1 MKLDRSEENVWVIA
15 KHINNVDLMY
25 KYAKFIKNNSSP
37 LTTESL
43 NEIGEIFK
51 SRGIYKPRWIN
62 RKLNTST
69 VGNKIT
75 TLNYWMFGYNHD
87 EKFLFSPLGNL
98 FLKHYKNLDSQKYI
112 FTTMLWSLQFPH
124 PHQKSNQNNI
134 NIYPFRLM
142 LMLLTEDRLNKKL
155 YPEEI
160 LYFLFFVSEVNE
172 DSYKSLIEEI
182 LNFRKLGNS
191 DKKQKMLKE
200 DLYSRSNLEKWSKF
214 PGDSVA
220 LALAKTTWW
229 ANKTHELNYYAKP
242 VFERTGIILS
252 DNDDSSRIIFRQ
264 GKSEPPTLRKIQG
277 CFKLNENLIG
287 FVKELN
293 DSFSFLENP
302 IKKTEGLLASEFKS
316 TVYGFY
322 PKILLDKLNMER
334 DDVEYKI
341 ARIKEIIPLQNI
353 EEISLA
359 IKDASIDGTKHK
371 EFEIAIADAFNLF
384 KDVKADRIGGA
395 GETDVQCKNTLK
407 DETFAIEAKSTKS
420 QLSGLSNETLKEH
433 REKFGA
439 KYTILMTP
447 RYAPK
452 VKRHISNDVITI
464 LKPAYFAEYLSNYYL
479 SSIDET
485 SFKELNDLIE
495 NNMGEDISEKLI
507 KLTLDNFGNIAT

>member
-1 MKLDRSEENVWVIA
+1 MKFERSNKNSWVIG
-15 KHINNVDLMY
+15 KHISNVDLMY

-37 LTTESL
+37 LTKESL

-51 SRGIYKPRWIN
+51 SRGVYSPRWID
-62 RKLNTST
+62 RQLNTST
-69 VGNKIT
+69 VKNKIT

-98 FLKHYKNLDSQKYI
+98 FLKHYKNLNSQKYI
-112 FTTMLWSLQFPH
+112 FTTMLWSMQFPH
-124 PHQKSNQNNI
+124 PQQKSNQNNI
-134 NIYPFRLM
+134 SIYPFRLM
-142 LMLLTEDRLNKKL
+142 LKLLTEQRLNKKL

-160 LYFLFFVSEVNE
+160 LYFLFFVRGINQ
-172 DSYKSLIEEI
+172 DGYHSLIEEI
-182 LNFRKLGNS
+182 LNFRKLSNS
-191 DKKQKMLKE
+191 DKKQKMLSE
-200 DLYSRSNLEKWSKF
+200 NLYSQTNYEKWSKF

-229 ANKTHELNYYAKP
+229 ANKTHELNYYARKI
-242 VFERTGIILS
+242 FETTEIIYGA
-252 DNDDSSRIIFRQ
+252 DDKSSRIIFRQ

-277 CFKLNENLIG
+277 YFKLNHKLID
-287 FVKELN
+287 FVKELD
-293 DSFSFLENP
+293 DSYSFLENP
-302 IKKTEGLLASEFKS
+302 IKKTEGLLDSEFKS

-322 PKILLDKLNMER
+322 PKILLDKLNIKK
-334 DDVEYKI
+334 DNVEYKI

-359 IKDASIDGTKHK
+359 MTDASIDGAKHK

-384 KDVKADRIGGA
+384 KDVKAERVGGA
-395 GETDVQCKNTLK
+395 GETDVKCKNTLK

-420 QLSGLSNETLKEH
+420 QLSELSNETLKEH

-452 VKRHISNDVITI
+452 VRRHISKDMITI
-464 LKPAYFAEYLSNYYL
+464 LKPAYLSEYLSNYYRN
-479 SSIDET
+479 SSDET
-485 SFKELNDLIE
+485 SFKELNELIK
-495 NNMGEDISEKLI
+495 NNMGKDISEKLNKI
-507 KLTLDNFGNIAT
+507 TINKFGNTAL

>member
-1 MKLDRSEENVWVIA
+1 
-15 KHINNVDLMY
+15 
-25 KYAKFIKNNSSP
+25 
-37 LTTESL
+37 
-43 NEIGEIFK
+43 
-51 SRGIYKPRWIN
+51 
-62 RKLNTST
+62 
-69 VGNKIT
+69 
-75 TLNYWMFGYNHD
+75 
-87 EKFLFSPLGNL
+87 
-98 FLKHYKNLDSQKYI
+98 
-112 FTTMLWSLQFPH
+112 
-124 PHQKSNQNNI
+124 
-134 NIYPFRLM
+134 
-142 LMLLTEDRLNKKL
+142 
-155 YPEEI
+155 
-160 LYFLFFVSEVNE
+160 
-172 DSYKSLIEEI
+172 
-182 LNFRKLGNS
+182 
-191 DKKQKMLKE
+191 MLKE

-242 VFERTGIILS
+242 IFERTGIILS

-384 KDVKADRIGGA
+384 KDVKAERIGGA

-507 KLTLDNFGNIAT
+507 KLTLDNFGNIAS

>member
-1 MKLDRSEENVWVIA
+1 
-15 KHINNVDLMY
+15 
-25 KYAKFIKNNSSP
+25 
-37 LTTESL
+37 
-43 NEIGEIFK
+43 
-51 SRGIYKPRWIN
+51 
-62 RKLNTST
+62 
-69 VGNKIT
+69 
-75 TLNYWMFGYNHD
+75 
-87 EKFLFSPLGNL
+87 
-98 FLKHYKNLDSQKYI
+98 
-112 FTTMLWSLQFPH
+112 
-124 PHQKSNQNNI
+124 
-134 NIYPFRLM
+134 M

-242 VFERTGIILS
+242 IFERTGIILS

-384 KDVKADRIGGA
+384 KDVKAERIGGA

-507 KLTLDNFGNIAT
+507 KLTLDNFGNIAS